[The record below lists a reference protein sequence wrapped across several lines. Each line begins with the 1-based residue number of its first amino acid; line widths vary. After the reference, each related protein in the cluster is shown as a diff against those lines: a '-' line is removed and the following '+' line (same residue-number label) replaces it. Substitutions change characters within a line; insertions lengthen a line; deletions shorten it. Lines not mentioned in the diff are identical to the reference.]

1 MERLQE
7 IFSNREIALIFWY
20 VLLILFF
27 LLKGVGNSVLGLLRS
42 FFASQLAIIYLLMTL
57 YTIGLIY
64 ILYQVNLWDK
74 NLIKDSL
81 IWFVTFTFANLFKS
95 IKKRNMFE
103 FFETINE
110 IFKLTIFIEFIVNF
124 KSFGLGIELVMLP
137 LITFIG
143 IAQFLS
149 EKEDKIISKNFFSKT
164 LSHVGI
170 IYLITSLYNSIK
182 EYEIFFSNT
191 NLNSLILPVLLSFFS
206 LPFFYLLTVY
216 SEYEQLYMRVNFIS
230 RDKKIQ
236 RKIKWEIFKCAGLNL
251 DMISKLRDKLIS
263 FELYETKDIK
273 VHLNKIKKNCR

>member
-103 FFETINE
+103 FLETINE

-149 EKEDKIISKNFFSKT
+149 EKEDKIIAKNFFSKT

-191 NLNSLILPVLLSFFS
+191 NLNSLVLPVLLSFFS
-206 LPFFYLLTVY
+206 LPFFYLLPVY

>member
-1 MERLQE
+1 
-7 IFSNREIALIFWY
+7 
-20 VLLILFF
+20 
-27 LLKGVGNSVLGLLRS
+27 
-42 FFASQLAIIYLLMTL
+42 
-57 YTIGLIY
+57 
-64 ILYQVNLWDK
+64 
-74 NLIKDSL
+74 
-81 IWFVTFTFANLFKS
+81 
-95 IKKRNMFE
+95 MFE
-103 FFETINE
+103 FLETINE

-149 EKEDKIISKNFFSKT
+149 EKEDKIIAKNFFSKT

-191 NLNSLILPVLLSFFS
+191 NLNSLVLPVLLSFFS
-206 LPFFYLLTVY
+206 LPFFYLLPVY

>member
-103 FFETINE
+103 FLETINE

-149 EKEDKIISKNFFSKT
+149 EKEDKIIAKNFFSKT

-191 NLNSLILPVLLSFFS
+191 NLNSLVLPVLLSFFS
-206 LPFFYLLTVY
+206 LPFFYLLPVY
-216 SEYEQLYMRVNFIS
+216 SEYEQLYMRVNFKS